1 MLNLFTLLTIFIF
14 YTAVVAIFI
23 AVLIFNRE
31 KPHKELKM
39 VHVFN
44 HKIISEEEAKKY
56 EIDYHEQIDNII
68 FVYYGGKKSDYKN

>member
-14 YTAVVAIFI
+14 FASVVAIFI

-31 KPHKELKM
+31 KPNKELKM

-44 HKIISEEEAKKY
+44 QKIISEEEAKKY
-56 EIDYHEQIDNII
+56 EIESYETIDNVI
-68 FVYYGGKKSDYKN
+68 FVYYVKRG

>member
-1 MLNLFTLLTIFIF
+1 MLNLFALLTVFIF
-14 YTAVVAIFI
+14 FTAIVAIFI

-56 EIDYHEQIDNII
+56 EIESYETIDNII
-68 FVYYGGKKSDYKN
+68 FVYYIVKY